1 MESVFSSGYKGPC
14 LSAAAA
20 ARSNA
25 AFSGLSP
32 RVEVGVLDHGMHGPK
47 S

>member
-20 ARSNA
+20 AKSNA
-25 AFSGLSP
+25 AGNSAC
-32 RVEVGVLDHGMHGPK
+32 VEADVLDHGVHGPGPR
-47 S
+47 